1 MFPKRAFVTCCQTKH
16 KHLCLPINC
25 AQGADS
31 SHEATKGGQ
40 RGWVIYSG
48 MQENVQDARCCMDE
62 YRYATRPRFRR
73 TGEREDALVLHIII
87 DTQ

>member
-16 KHLCLPINC
+16 KHFGTPISC
-25 AQGADS
+25 AQGVDS
-31 SHEATKGGQ
+31 LHEATKGGE

-48 MQENVQDARCCMDE
+48 MQENVQDARCCMDD

-73 TGEREDALVLHIII
+73 TGDGALVLHIII
-87 DTQ
+87 INTQ